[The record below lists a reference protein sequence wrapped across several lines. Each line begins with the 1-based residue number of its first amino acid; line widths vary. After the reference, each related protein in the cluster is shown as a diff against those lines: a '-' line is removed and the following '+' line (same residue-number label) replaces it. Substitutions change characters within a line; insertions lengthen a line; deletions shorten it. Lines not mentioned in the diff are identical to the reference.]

1 MIIALLPPL
10 GAFYLWRDMWVA
22 IIAATAFGRVLQRQ
36 TSASSSFKR
45 VVFCLVVIPDSRSP
59 LAAAAL
65 LPSLG
70 SKREE
75 GNETGEKEERNMG
88 GTPPAATAVPRDY
101 PILTQ

>member
-10 GAFYLWRDMWVA
+10 GAFYLWKDMWVA

-45 VVFCLVVIPDSRSP
+45 VVFCLVANPDSRSP
-59 LAAAAL
+59 PAAAL

-75 GNETGEKEERNMG
+75 RNETGEKEERNMR
-88 GTPPAATAVPRDY
+88 GTPPAATAVPKDY